1 MSKVAKPLEGQWTT
15 LVVNK
20 ETRDLLRD
28 LKKRDFG
35 AEETWDH
42 FLRRIAGL
50 PELDGSGVPS

>member
-20 ETRDLLRD
+20 ETRDRLRD

-42 FLRRIAGL
+42 FLRRVAGL
-50 PELDGSGVPS
+50 PEFPRAEVPV